1 MKLIEM
7 TVDKYVDTVASDAP
21 APGGGSV
28 SALAGAQGVGL
39 ATMVAALTVGKKKYL
54 DYAETCRQ
62 VIETGMPYVQS
73 LKEQVDRDTDAF
85 DMVSAAFK
93 LPKET
98 DEQKAARSAA
108 IQAGTLVSTQVPF
121 ETMTMALEALRNA
134 QKLLGGFNTNCA
146 SDLGVAALQ
155 LNAAVKGAWLNVLI
169 NIGGM
174 KDKEKA
180 AEYREKGQAIV
191 DEAEGIAFDIYSE
204 VERIVN
210 A

>member
-28 SALAGAQGVGL
+28 SALAGAQGAGL

-54 DYAETCRQ
+54 DYAETCNQ